1 MKEDRNEIMIRDL
14 AEIDDEFA
22 DAGFDAFGN
31 GMDYWD
37 EQHANDESAL
47 EQYAKYNEEKLRRR
61 QELRYRR
68 RRRRRNAFLAFL
80 LLVLLCIAAY
90 FVATSEFFDVKHIE
104 VQGNKHFSKEEVV
117 KISKSKTGGNIFT
130 FNNRKVMENLETN
143 SYVKS
148 VRIKRKLPATIV
160 LIVSEREPAAAVT
173 YGEKYIILDDE
184 GFVLEKIT
192 NEPQLTLLSGMTIKR
207 MEEGKALKVEEIDVL
222 ADTLNMLKVM
232 NESDLFFKKIEVTNV
247 TVNAYIYD
255 TLICRGLPQNILKAM
270 ESGNLQAVL
279 IDLYNK
285 GMKHGVINISDKN
298 YCSFTPEY

>member
-1 MKEDRNEIMIRDL
+1 MKDDRNEIIIRDL

-47 EQYAKYNEEKLRRR
+47 EQYAKYNEEQLKRRK
-61 QELRYRR
+61 EIRYRK

-80 LLVLLCIAAY
+80 LLVFLCVAGY
-90 FVATSEFFDVKHIE
+90 FIVTSEFFDVKHIE
-104 VQGNKHFSKEEVV
+104 VQGNVHFSKEEVV
-117 KISKSKTGGNIFT
+117 KISKGKTGGNIFT
-130 FNNRKVMENLETN
+130 FNNRKLMENLEGDP
-143 SYVKS
+143 YIKS

-160 LIVSEREPAAAVT
+160 LMVLEREPAAAVT

-184 GFVLEKIT
+184 GFVLEKIAD
-192 NEPQLTLLSGMTIKR
+192 EPQLTLISGITIRR

-232 NESDLFFKKIEVTNV
+232 KESDLFFKKIEVTNV

-255 TLICRGLPQNILKAM
+255 TLICRGLPQNILSAM

-279 IDLYNK
+279 VDLYNK
-285 GMKHGVINISDKN
+285 GLKHGVINIGDKN
-298 YCSFTPEY
+298 YCAFTPEY